1 MGEAVVNH
9 GTWEDNLEYALWQ
22 MLVHMCPTDP
32 ESEVG
37 IGQEHIHG
45 TPKRVVAAFK
55 EYFSGV
61 HQDPEEV
68 LRQGF
73 EPGPYDAMI
82 FVKNIGFTSFCAHH
96 LIPFIGKVHFAYL
109 PAQRIVGLSKI
120 PRLIEVYSHR
130 PQVQENLSTQIVD
143 TFMKVVTPH
152 GCGVVIEAVHMCMS
166 VRGVRKEDAVT
177 RTTALRGAFIR
188 PEVKSEFLDGIR

>member
-1 MGEAVVNH
+1 MGTTVVDSEL
-9 GTWEDNLEYALWQ
+9 WEDALERALSL
-22 MLVHMCPTDP
+22 MLMSMDEKADISV
-32 ESEVG
+32 
-37 IGQEHIHG
+37 EHTRG
-45 TPKRVVAAFK
+45 TPRRMVAAYK
-55 EYFSGV
+55 EYFSGLNS
-61 HQDPEEV
+61 DPEEV
-68 LRQGF
+68 LRTGF
-73 EPGPYDAMI
+73 EPGKYDAMI

-96 LIPFIGKVHFAYL
+96 LIPFMGKVHFAYL
-109 PAQRIVGLSKI
+109 PSQRIVGLSKI

-130 PQVQENLSTQIVD
+130 PQVQENLSDQIVD

-166 VRGVRKEDAVT
+166 IRGVRKEDAVT